1 MTVWLPLV
9 AALLAC
15 AGMLLLALAMDRHRK
30 QLLPRAGRV
39 SRPYRATLRSA
50 ALTLLA
56 LSLLASA
63 RQWGAAIG
71 VVGWFGLLTIGAL
84 VMLAWLA
91 ALGARRHQP
100 ARRSHNG

>member
-1 MTVWLPLV
+1 MTAWLPLV

-15 AGMLLLALAMDRHRK
+15 AGMLFLALAMDRHRR
-30 QLLPRAGRV
+30 QLLQRPGSI

-63 RQWGAAIG
+63 QRWGAAIG

-84 VMLAWLA
+84 IVLAWLA
-91 ALGARRHQP
+91 ARGPQQRQSAS
-100 ARRSHNG
+100 RSRSG